1 VYLHITCFNWGEFMG
16 RENELVASRK
26 EARQRKRIK
35 KLLNF
40 DYTLLLIVIFILAFG
55 LVMLYSTSAYA
66 AALKKGDSSYYLK
79 RQMFAAGLGF
89 IGMFFSTKIDYRRWS
104 HFVWPFYI
112 FSVVLCLMVIFVGTT
127 LNSSSRWLNVG
138 GISVQPSEIGKIA
151 AILLIANI
159 IERGPKVQRTFKGN
173 ATVFAVISP
182 LVFVVAYNNLS
193 TAVIILGIAFVMI
206 FVASPKF
213 MQFVAIAG
221 AGVVFAILAISLESY
236 RAGRIA
242 AWLHPEEYVT
252 GTGFQ
257 ILQGLYAIGTGGLFG
272 KGLGESMQKYIVPE
286 AQNDMIFSIVCEELG
301 VFGAVCVILLYI
313 LLLYR
318 LLYIACHAKDMFGSF
333 ICIGIMAH
341 IAIQVVLNIAVVT
354 NSIPNTGVTLPL
366 ISYGG
371 TSVAILLTELGLALS
386 VSKNME
392 FEGDED
398 V

>member
-1 VYLHITCFNWGEFMG
+1 MV
-16 RENELVASRK
+16 RDNELAASRK
-26 EARQRKRIK
+26 EAKKRKKIK

-40 DYTLLLIVIFILAFG
+40 DYTLLLIVIFILALG

-66 AALKKGDSSYYLK
+66 ASLKRGDSSYYLK
-79 RQMFAAGLGF
+79 RQLFAAGLGF
-89 IGMFFSTKIDYRRWS
+89 AGMLFTTKVDYRRWS
-104 HFVWPFYI
+104 NLVWPFYLMAI
-112 FSVVLCLMVIFVGTT
+112 VLCTMVIFVGKTI
-127 LNSSSRWLNVG
+127 NESSRWLYIG
-138 GISVQPSEIGKIA
+138 GISIQPSEIAKVA
-151 AILLIANI
+151 VILLLANI
-159 IERGPKVQRTFKGN
+159 IDRAPKAQRSFNGTLRTLGL
-173 ATVFAVISP
+173 VMP
-182 LVFVVAYNNLS
+182 LFIVVGYNNLS
-193 TAVIILGIAFVMI
+193 TAVIIMGIAFIMV

-213 MQFVAIAG
+213 GYFFGAG
-221 AGVVFAILAISLESY
+221 AAAILLVIVYISLESY
-236 RAGRIA
+236 RAGRIG

-252 GTGFQ
+252 GSGFQ
-257 ILQGLYAIGTGGLFG
+257 ILQGLYAIGSGGLFG

-286 AQNDMIFSIVCEELG
+286 AQNDMIFSIICEELG

-318 LLYIACHAKDMFGSF
+318 LLYIANHAKDMFGSY
-333 ICIGIMAH
+333 ICIGIMSH
-341 IAIQVVLNIAVVT
+341 IALQVILNIAVVT